1 MIFVVIS
8 GIQNKDCEDENIM
21 KPETQSGKTYSKKVQ
36 HLLFPDPN
44 YCTERDMFFRLGN
57 NTHHSENSIVFDE
70 SHTTVWFNTYFN
82 SFSIVKWAKFANIRG
97 VSLTLRLK
105 GKFIVTIIREEDIM
119 GNRTSDMVAEQT
131 LSCDTQKEFNISLN
145 SVHTTGVYFFIL
157 HAIEANS
164 VYYGGYYSVLP
175 SAEPKHIKLG
185 ISICHFKKEPYIRTN
200 MAAIARYL
208 KDFPELKNKIEVFI
222 SDNGNTLT
230 KSDAPYD
237 FVNIFPN
244 KNVGGAGGF
253 TRCTMEIQK
262 ANSAGNN
269 ITHALLMDD
278 DLTFNPEIF
287 YRTQALL
294 SLLKPKYDRY
304 FFSGTMNR
312 LDRKNIQ
319 HENGALWNG
328 GNFVSLKPN
337 FDMND
342 FGSVLFNDCVEES
355 VEFAPWWYCAIPVE
369 VTQNNLPLPIFYR
382 EDDSEYG
389 MRSADGII
397 SINGICVWHEP
408 FENKFVP
415 FVCYYHMRNAH
426 ITNAIH
432 ADNRGRSLAAGG
444 KKRSGKKILLAS
456 TLNEITREV
465 SCLRYKI
472 ADLYLDAA
480 FDFLKGIDWLK
491 NTDTVEQHKKVTASG
506 YKLIDADKITEMPFM
521 YGYYLDS
528 INKPPYRGLKKFIW
542 EHSDNGYLIKA
553 TKDVWVPIAIEKVR
567 PEMFARAKRA
577 YHYDQ
582 CSHRGFITERSK
594 KEYKR
599 IMSRYKQLVRLA
611 NRTYKKVAEEY
622 RKRQKEIFCEEFWKK
637 YLGV

>member
-1 MIFVVIS
+1 
-8 GIQNKDCEDENIM
+8 M

-253 TRCTMEIQK
+253 TRCIMEIQK

-328 GNFVSLKPN
+328 GVFACRLSYLAQHLHKNLNCSSFLDVMTQYDQLESTSFDYAVVEHETCIGMLPYHGYWRDLGTWNTLTGEMKDASMGRAILGEGAENTFVVNELSTPIVALGTKNLIIAASPDGILVSDLGKSSYMKPYVEHLGDTPMFEERRWGEYRIVEHTRQDDAETITKQALIHCDKTISFEHGISHKKIWVLTMGRANIEIDGVCHCACAGDSFQIAPFQKHSLHALTEVSL
-337 FDMND
+337 
-342 FGSVLFNDCVEES
+342 LS
-355 VEFAPWWYCAIPVE
+355 VEFME
-369 VTQNNLPLPIFYR
+369 
-382 EDDSEYG
+382 
-389 MRSADGII
+389 
-397 SINGICVWHEP
+397 
-408 FENKFVP
+408 
-415 FVCYYHMRNAH
+415 
-426 ITNAIH
+426 
-432 ADNRGRSLAAGG
+432 
-444 KKRSGKKILLAS
+444 
-456 TLNEITREV
+456 
-465 SCLRYKI
+465 
-472 ADLYLDAA
+472 
-480 FDFLKGIDWLK
+480 
-491 NTDTVEQHKKVTASG
+491 
-506 YKLIDADKITEMPFM
+506 
-521 YGYYLDS
+521 
-528 INKPPYRGLKKFIW
+528 
-542 EHSDNGYLIKA
+542 SD
-553 TKDVWVPIAIEKVR
+553 
-567 PEMFARAKRA
+567 
-577 YHYDQ
+577 
-582 CSHRGFITERSK
+582 
-594 KEYKR
+594 
-599 IMSRYKQLVRLA
+599 
-611 NRTYKKVAEEY
+611 
-622 RKRQKEIFCEEFWKK
+622 
-637 YLGV
+637 

>member
-1 MIFVVIS
+1 MCIYWNILLC
-8 GIQNKDCEDENIM
+8 QTNDREDKDIM
-21 KPETQSGKTYSKKVQ
+21 KSETPSGKTYSKKVQ
-36 HLLFPDPN
+36 HLLFPDTN

-57 NTHHSENSIVFDE
+57 NTHHSDNSIIFDE

-82 SFSIVKWAKFANIRG
+82 SFSIGKWAKFANIRG

-119 GNRTSDMVAEQT
+119 GNRTSDMIAEQT

-145 SVHTTGVYFFIL
+145 SVHTTGIYFFIL

-200 MAAIARYL
+200 MAAITRYL

-253 TRCTMEIQK
+253 TRCIMEIQK

-294 SLLKPKYDRY
+294 SLLKPKYNRY

-415 FVCYYHMRNAH
+415 FVCYYHSRNMH
-426 ITNAIH
+426 IVNALH
-432 ADNRGRSLAAGG
+432 HPEYG
-444 KKRSGKKILLAS
+444 KKFLLDY
-456 TLNEITREV
+456 TLREIRRE
-465 SCLRYKI
+465 LYFMRYHI
-472 ADLYLDAA
+472 ADLYLKAA
-480 FDFLKGIDWLK
+480 EDFLKGISWLK
-491 NTDTVEQHKKVTASG
+491 NTDTALLHKEVMETG
-506 YKLIDADKITEMPFM
+506 YKMTDVGEIKEMPFIYGEYATM
-521 YGYYLDS
+521 Y
-528 INKPPYRGLKKFIW
+528 NRPPLSGWKLKIW
-542 EHSDNGYLIKA
+542 NHSCCGHLIKGVR
-553 TKDVWVPIAIEKVR
+553 DVWVPIAPGKVR
-567 PEMFARAKRA
+567 TEMFVKAKRA
-577 YHYDQ
+577 FHYDQ
-582 CSHRGFITERSK
+582 NSNKGFVTVRSF
-594 KEYKR
+594 KEYRRVMKR
-599 IMSRYKQLVRLA
+599 YSRLKKLV
-611 NRTYKKVAEEY
+611 NKKYNHIAKEY
-622 RKRQKEIFCEEFWKK
+622 RERLTEITSAEFWKK